1 MIKFA
6 SHVIPVGQLF
16 PKADRKKF
24 VKIAESLTRE
34 AAIRKLAAIM
44 HNEYVDKMKETP
56 EYAGQ
61 DNPQRMR
68 DDKTGSGQQINILQ
82 DFENLTPGWQ
92 EENLKAAEVAY
103 DLVKENIHDIDN
115 KMEEI
120 ADKIHQAWSAR
131 NKDNPLAKII
141 YANLPEVEQKKD
153 KHQAKL
159 ARDLIYENMGSLDF
173 PKSPSSPDS
182 QWSIDGKINDILVVE
197 ANKSINQHEFFKPKS
212 MSELQKYIKEE
223 TGIMVPISRIEHRL
237 DVMRKALMDKENN

>member
-6 SHVIPVGQLF
+6 SSVIPVVQLF

-24 VKIAESLTRE
+24 VKIAQYLTRE
-34 AAIRKLAAIM
+34 AAIQKLAAIM
-44 HNEYVDKMKETP
+44 HNEYVDKMKAT

-103 DLVKENIHDIDN
+103 DLVKANIDDIDN

-131 NKDNPLAKII
+131 NSYSELAKKT
-141 YANLPEVEQKKD
+141 YAELPKEEKD
-153 KHQAKL
+153 KDRHQAELAKKL
-159 ARDLIYENMGSLDF
+159 IMSQTDIYDLGIGDKEPVS
-173 PKSPSSPDS
+173 
-182 QWSIDGKINDILVVE
+182 
-197 ANKSINQHEFFKPKS
+197 FKPD
-212 MSELQKYIKEE
+212 
-223 TGIMVPISRIEHRL
+223 GNIE
-237 DVMRKALMDKENN
+237 VIP